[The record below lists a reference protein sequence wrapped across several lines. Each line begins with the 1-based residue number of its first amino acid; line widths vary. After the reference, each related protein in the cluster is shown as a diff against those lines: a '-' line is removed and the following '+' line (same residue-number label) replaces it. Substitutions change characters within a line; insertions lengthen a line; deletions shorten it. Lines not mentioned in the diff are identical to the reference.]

1 MLTPFLLCPVI
12 NTVIAYGAMYLNLVE
27 KTNGI
32 QITWTT
38 PPVISGF
45 LVSRLSGSILQICLI
60 AIDIVIYTPFLT
72 GSIFDFKKRF
82 L

>member
-1 MLTPFLLCPVI
+1 MFYKHPFFELGSHHI
-12 NTVIAYGAMYLNLVE
+12 S
-27 KTNGI
+27 NGI
-32 QITWTT
+32 QIPWTT

-45 LVSRLSGSILQICLI
+45 LVSRLSGSILQIGLI